1 MKDYRSLLMLELCPL
16 QQSIMMRTVNSVVY
30 FCMLV
35 MMKEKKREIQFKGNL
50 IGEVLNMKEIV
61 SDMLVELLH
70 DEEELVMLVCCW
82 ELLSICELLPIWIDG
97 FEVTTMN

>member
-1 MKDYRSLLMLELCPL
+1 
-16 QQSIMMRTVNSVVY
+16 
-30 FCMLV
+30 
-35 MMKEKKREIQFKGNL
+35 
-50 IGEVLNMKEIV
+50 MKEIV

-97 FEVTTMN
+97 FEVITMN